1 MFITT
6 SRVCLNQ
13 QTRQI
18 DFAFLKNEPV
28 LAFNVKKYHDEEY
41 RFEPLNFHRCTV

>member
-28 LAFNVKKYHDEEY
+28 LAFNVKNIMMKNIV
-41 RFEPLNFHRCTV
+41 LSL